1 MAGSGAVLVSKARSG
16 SSQLS
21 QPSLGFAGFASSHLS
36 FGAES
41 GHLGIR
47 SPSYPDRGRNTR
59 GPTSRCPGI
68 AARSASQAGAP
79 ASRGSG
85 GELILLLINLGK
97 PNSPSRS
104 QAGFTDIW
112 KLLAYFQS
120 PPMPLAVGTLSS
132 GCRSG
137 PEERPS
143 PQERGQGPEHSGN
156 VTLGGQR
163 VS

>member
-1 MAGSGAVLVSKARSG
+1 MPRDCRVLSRPG
-16 SSQLS
+16 W
-21 QPSLGFAGFASSHLS
+21 
-36 FGAES
+36 
-41 GHLGIR
+41 
-47 SPSYPDRGRNTR
+47 
-59 GPTSRCPGI
+59 GP
-68 AARSASQAGAP
+68 P

-104 QAGFTDIW
+104 QAGFMDIW

-156 VTLGGQR
+156 VALGGQR
-163 VS
+163 VSGGGRSHLGPV